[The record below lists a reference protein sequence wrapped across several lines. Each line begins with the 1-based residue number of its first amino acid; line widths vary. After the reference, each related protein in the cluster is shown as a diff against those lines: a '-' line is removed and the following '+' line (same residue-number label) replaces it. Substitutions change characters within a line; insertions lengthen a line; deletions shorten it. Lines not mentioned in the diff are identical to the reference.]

1 MNARIK
7 VIFKHELM
15 VLRRNKM
22 IVGAMLFLPL
32 CFVGTAVFSLV
43 AIKEDAEDILTSFIS
58 PPALAHLTPVEALLV
73 LMNDTMMLM
82 HLMLP
87 VILPTAIAA
96 YSIVGEKRE
105 RSLEPLLSTP
115 ITEGELL
122 FAKALAAIL
131 PAVAVGW
138 FAFAVNVVAV
148 YAVCGG
154 AVALEAARPM
164 WLAGVLLL
172 APMLA
177 SISTWIALIA
187 SSRFKDVRSVEAV
200 CSLGVLP
207 LSGVM
212 IWVLMKQVY
221 LTMSYVLLSSLV
233 LLVVNVLLF
242 KVTVRLFGREK
253 ILTSWR

>member
-7 VIFKHELM
+7 AIFYHELM

-32 CFVGTAVFSLV
+32 CFIGTAVVSL
-43 AIKEDAEDILTSFIS
+43 AGMKSDAEDVLTSFR
-58 PPALAHLTPVEALLV
+58 PPPELGHLAPIDALLV
-73 LMNDTMMLM
+73 IMNDTMMFM

-87 VILPTAIAA
+87 MILPTAIAA

-115 ITEGELL
+115 VTEGELL
-122 FAKALAAIL
+122 LAKALSAIV
-131 PAVAVGW
+131 PAVAIGW
-138 FAFAVNVVAV
+138 FSFIANVVGV
-148 YAVCGG
+148 YAVCGK

-164 WLAGVLLL
+164 WLAGVVLL

-177 SISTWIALIA
+177 SVSTWIALIA

-200 CSLGVLP
+200 SSLGVLP
-207 LSGVM
+207 LSGLMV
-212 IWVLMKQVY
+212 WVLMKQVY
-221 LTMSYVLLSSLV
+221 LTMSFVLLTSLI
-233 LLVVNVLLF
+233 LLVVNILLF
-242 KVTVRLFGREK
+242 RITIRLFGREK